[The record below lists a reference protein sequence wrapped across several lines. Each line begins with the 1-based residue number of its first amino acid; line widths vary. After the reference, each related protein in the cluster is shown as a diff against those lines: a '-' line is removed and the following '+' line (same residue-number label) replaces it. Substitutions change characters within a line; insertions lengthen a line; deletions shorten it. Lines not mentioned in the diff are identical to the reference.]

1 MEFKISDKMR
11 NMKPSIIREILKQM
25 SDPTLISF
33 AGGNPAADSFPAEDI
48 ARFSD
53 ELLRQD
59 PVAALQYS
67 VSEGVPSVREA
78 VRAFANRRERVA
90 KENDGVLITSG
101 SQQILDFAAKCLCN
115 EGDVVAVE
123 NPAFLGAFNA
133 FRSSGARLAGVPMED
148 DGVNLAALE
157 AVFAAPEKPRFF
169 YCIPNFQNP
178 TGKTMSLAKR
188 RAVYALAVRY
198 GVPVLEDDPYG
209 ELRIAGEPVPSIKS
223 MDTEGAVIY
232 AGSFSKILCPG
243 MRLAYCVCDKK
254 LMAAFVV
261 AKQCSDVHTNVW
273 AQRVCE
279 AMLTRTDMDA
289 HIREIRKIY
298 AAKAALMMEQ
308 LDEKCPQ
315 VRYTRPEGGMFIW
328 GTLPEGAD
336 MPAFVRECL
345 ARKLALV
352 PGNAFMV
359 DEEAPCGSF
368 RMNFHPHAGEHRE
381 GCFRYG
387 RGACRAGALTCRRDK
402 TNQSGAPFQRERRS
416 GFLISRS
423 ARLTAPAPR
432 RGPCA
437 CTACIGC
444 PPCRTSVCWRS
455 RNRNPRICPRNR

>member
-1 MEFKISDKMR
+1 MEYELSRNMR
-11 NMKPSIIREILKQM
+11 GMKPSIIREILKQM
-25 SDPTLISF
+25 SDPSLISF
-33 AGGNPAADSFPAEDI
+33 AGGNPAPESFPNEEI
-48 ARFSD
+48 AAASAR
-53 ELLRQD
+53 LLAQD
-59 PVAALQYS
+59 PAGMLQYS
-67 VSEGVPSVREA
+67 VTEGVPAVLEQVR
-78 VRAFANRRERVA
+78 RFANRHELRVRGQDA
-90 KENDGVLITSG
+90 LLLCTG
-101 SQQILDFAAKCLCN
+101 SQQVLDLATKCLCN
-115 EGDVVAVE
+115 EGDTIAVE
-123 NPAFLGAFNA
+123 EPAFLGAYNT
-133 FRSSGARLAGVPMED
+133 FRSYGAKLAGVPMEE
-148 DGVNLAALE
+148 DGVDLAALE

-209 ELRIAGEPVPSIKS
+209 ELRIAGGPVPSIKS

-368 RMNFHPHAGEHRE
+368 RMNFSTPTPENIVKGVSVMAGVLAAQ
-381 GCFRYG
+381 G
-387 RGACRAGALTCRRDK
+387 L
-402 TNQSGAPFQRERRS
+402 
-416 GFLISRS
+416 
-423 ARLTAPAPR
+423 
-432 RGPCA
+432 
-437 CTACIGC
+437 
-444 PPCRTSVCWRS
+444 
-455 RNRNPRICPRNR
+455 

>member
-1 MEFKISDKMR
+1 
-11 NMKPSIIREILKQM
+11 
-25 SDPTLISF
+25 
-33 AGGNPAADSFPAEDI
+33 
-48 ARFSD
+48 
-53 ELLRQD
+53 
-59 PVAALQYS
+59 
-67 VSEGVPSVREA
+67 
-78 VRAFANRRERVA
+78 
-90 KENDGVLITSG
+90 
-101 SQQILDFAAKCLCN
+101 
-115 EGDVVAVE
+115 
-123 NPAFLGAFNA
+123 
-133 FRSSGARLAGVPMED
+133 
-148 DGVNLAALE
+148 
-157 AVFAAPEKPRFF
+157 
-169 YCIPNFQNP
+169 
-178 TGKTMSLAKR
+178 
-188 RAVYALAVRY
+188 
-198 GVPVLEDDPYG
+198 
-209 ELRIAGEPVPSIKS
+209 
-223 MDTEGAVIY
+223 
-232 AGSFSKILCPG
+232 

-368 RMNFHPHAGEHRE
+368 RMNFFHPHAGEHRE

-402 TNQSGAPFQRERRS
+402 NKPERRSLFERERRS
-416 GFLISRS
+416 GFLHQPERTAHS
-423 ARLTAPAPR
+423 ASATPRPVRLYGVYRMPTMSNIRLLAITESESAYL
-432 RGPCA
+432 
-437 CTACIGC
+437 
-444 PPCRTSVCWRS
+444 SS
-455 RNRNPRICPRNR
+455 

>member
-1 MEFKISDKMR
+1 MDQIGEG
-11 NMKPSIIREILKQM
+11 IRKLIMAGIGAVAMTKERSEDVLK
-25 SDPTLISF
+25 
-33 AGGNPAADSFPAEDI
+33 
-48 ARFSD
+48 
-53 ELLRQD
+53 EL
-59 PVAALQYS
+59 
-67 VSEGVPSVREA
+67 VRKGELTVEQGKVLNEELKHNVKEA
-78 VRAFANRRERVA
+78 VRNNVTVNVVKDDAPHA
-90 KENDGVLITSG
+90 
-101 SQQILDFAAKCLCN
+101 
-115 EGDVVAVE
+115 DVM
-123 NPAFLGAFNA
+123 N
-133 FRSSGARLAGVPMED
+133 SIDSMD
-148 DGVNLAALE
+148 DDELAALKQRIYEAEQARKAQAETSAEEAKTAEDEPEEAAPEVREE

-209 ELRIAGEPVPSIKS
+209 ELRIAGGPVPSIKS

-368 RMNFHPHAGEHRE
+368 RMNFSTPTPENIVKGVSVMAGVLAAQ
-381 GCFRYG
+381 G
-387 RGACRAGALTCRRDK
+387 L
-402 TNQSGAPFQRERRS
+402 
-416 GFLISRS
+416 
-423 ARLTAPAPR
+423 
-432 RGPCA
+432 
-437 CTACIGC
+437 
-444 PPCRTSVCWRS
+444 
-455 RNRNPRICPRNR
+455 